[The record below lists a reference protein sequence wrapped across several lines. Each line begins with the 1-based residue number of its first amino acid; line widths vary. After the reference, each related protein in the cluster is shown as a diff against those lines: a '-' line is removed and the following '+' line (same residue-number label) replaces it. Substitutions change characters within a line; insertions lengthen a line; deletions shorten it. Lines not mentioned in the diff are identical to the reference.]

1 MPRFHA
7 TPTGPRP
14 YTAEE
19 EAARDAEEAADAA
32 ERKAR
37 ADAERARLEAEAAEA
52 VELAPIRAALE
63 ADRDLDRAQL
73 RRALRY
79 LFRAVDR
86 S

>member
-7 TPTGPRP
+7 TPTGPVP

-32 ERKAR
+32 ERKAL
-37 ADAERARLEAEAAEA
+37 ADAERARLEAEAADA
-52 VELAPIRAALE
+52 AELAPIREALA
-63 ADRDLDRAQL
+63 ADRDLTREQL
-73 RRALRY
+73 RRALRH
-79 LFRAVDR
+79 LLRAVDR